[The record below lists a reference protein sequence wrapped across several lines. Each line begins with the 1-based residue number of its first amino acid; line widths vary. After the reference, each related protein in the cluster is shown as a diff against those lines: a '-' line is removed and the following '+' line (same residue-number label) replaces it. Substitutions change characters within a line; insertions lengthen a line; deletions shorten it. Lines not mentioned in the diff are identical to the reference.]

1 MTDTLEPPARFGHS
15 TPEPPQHPTSDAKI
29 PMSDRLK
36 SWLFNK
42 PCPRRGLAHAS
53 AMVAEQNRI
62 GHTRPAKEFS
72 AVERTLRNSMEA
84 DVNKQIVE
92 DTKTELE
99 PTVATVRAKLQE
111 HNTLVRAASG
121 FEPLVPSPPAH
132 RCGPLEP
139 RGPAKSPPGPP
150 VLPGIRCCATS
161 TSPSGCSAASP
172 QPWHASP
179 TALAAVTVPSPTL
192 ASPWRPAAARAP

>member
-1 MTDTLEPPARFGHS
+1 MHRRTLPLLVTHGTICVHRAPGSARTTEYLTQKTKNRLVAGTTNRRAPPKGSGCLGDTAILACYQHVWQTLDATKMRPRGHRTVTDR
-15 TPEPPQHPTSDAKI
+15 TS
-29 PMSDRLK
+29 
-36 SWLFNK
+36 
-42 PCPRRGLAHAS
+42 PRSLR
-53 AMVAEQNRI
+53 
-62 GHTRPAKEFS
+62 RPAAPALNRPITGS
-72 AVERTLRNSMEA
+72 G
-84 DVNKQIVE
+84 
-92 DTKTELE
+92 
-99 PTVATVRAKLQE
+99 
-111 HNTLVRAASG
+111 AASG